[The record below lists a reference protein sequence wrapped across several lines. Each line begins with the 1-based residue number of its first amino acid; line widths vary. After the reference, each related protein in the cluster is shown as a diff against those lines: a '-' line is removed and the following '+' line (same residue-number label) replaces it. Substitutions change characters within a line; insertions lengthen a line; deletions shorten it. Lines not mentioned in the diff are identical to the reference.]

1 MNVSTPEPS
10 TVLPPYAALDCHEHA
25 RNRRIL
31 DMQRLSTLAH
41 LMGCLGLCAA
51 SLVSAFAQDPG
62 FRVPQSS
69 RPALKKQ
76 LDHAS
81 AAEALKNMGS
91 LDDAYRLSLGDM
103 ISIDVLE
110 DTHGALQ
117 VRVSPTGEAFAPY
130 LGQVTAAGL
139 TAKEL
144 ASQLKGRL
152 AEEKF
157 FPDAHVIVSL
167 DKLAADAPPE
177 ACDCTVEFVVVFG
190 GVAKTGKYDYPP
202 FEDLT
207 VSDLLSRAGGITSS
221 NRNPKIYIYRR
232 TPQGQKRILVNT
244 QAALGKKHA
253 EYDLILR
260 IDDIVIVTKE
270 GL

>member
-1 MNVSTPEPS
+1 
-10 TVLPPYAALDCHEHA
+10 
-25 RNRRIL
+25 
-31 DMQRLSTLAH
+31 MQRLSTLAH
-41 LMGCLGLCAA
+41 LMGCLGLWAA

-157 FPDAHVIVSL
+157 FPDAHVNVSL
-167 DKLAADAPPE
+167 DKLATDAPPE
-177 ACDCTVEFVVVFG
+177 AGDCTVEFVVVFG

-207 VSDLLSRAGGITSS
+207 VSDLLSRAGGLTSS